1 MPPVRGPGAMSAIR
15 LIADRSQKPSGGS
28 RNELGWIKARVR
40 ESFQNRNSASQVRS
54 FFSAA
59 KLSA

>member
-1 MPPVRGPGAMSAIR
+1 MSAIR

-40 ESFQNRNSASQVRS
+40 EAFQNRNSASQVRS